1 MYDSKIGFY
10 PLRFNPSNSSA
21 IFDLTAPKDQS
32 MPNKIFND
40 IQTP

>member
-10 PLRFNPSNSSA
+10 PLRLNPSNSSA